1 MEYKYEVA
9 FSLEKD
15 DKEIA
20 RQINDLI
27 KNKFSTFVYFEN
39 KETIAAKDG
48 LNLFYSVFNNQSKI
62 VVVLF
67 SEKWGKTD
75 WTTKEEIAI
84 RDRIVKTNWDF
95 IILVK
100 LDKKLIIP
108 DWYPNS
114 HIWVDYA
121 DFGNERIANVIE
133 NKVKELG
140 GIVKN
145 ESFVEKAKRI
155 ADEKENMNKIRR
167 ILETLNDG
175 IQRANDELRNLFK
188 ICRERIEY
196 LEENAKSLYFTI
208 KKDEYD
214 YMQIKAHPY
223 ILNIRWWPEFS
234 NSLDGAHL
242 DISIKKRINKG
253 LSFEEHYED
262 LDSISYVFNIN
273 PSWENGWSIDNYN
286 GRFFTSEKL
295 IDHWFEIILE
305 KLK

>member
-1 MEYKYEVA
+1 MEYKYDVA

-39 KETIAAKDG
+39 KESIASEDG
-48 LNLFYSVFNNQSKI
+48 LNLFYNVFNNQSKI

-84 RDRIVKTNWDF
+84 RDRIVKTDWDF

-100 LDKKLIIP
+100 LDKKIIIP
-108 DWYPNS
+108 DWYPTS
-114 HIWVDYA
+114 HIWVDYT
-121 DFGNERIANVIE
+121 DFGNEGIAKVIE

-140 GIVKN
+140 GKVKN

-155 ADEKENMNKIRR
+155 AYERENLTKIRR
-167 ILETLNDG
+167 TLETENDG
-175 IQRANDELRNLFK
+175 IHRANDELRSLFN
-188 ICRERIEY
+188 ICRERINY
-196 LEENAKSLYFTI
+196 LTENAKSLYFTI

-223 ILNIRWWPEFS
+223 ILNIHWWTKFS
-234 NSLDGAHL
+234 NSLYGAHL
-242 DISIKKRINKG
+242 DISIKKKVRKG
-253 LSFEEHYED
+253 FMFEEHYED
-262 LDSISYVFNIN
+262 LDFVSYVFNIN

-286 GRFFTSEKL
+286 GLFFTSEKL